1 MLGKYVLPTSIGELM
16 YDIQKSDDTLDVV
29 MESTNNGI
37 KMKPSKV
44 TVTDTI
50 IQLELSIPMMENLKG
65 HMKLTWKEGYYE
77 VDGEL
82 PILGRITGKAVAF
95 TGKTRFEQMLED
107 LPNYRTGKVVERTD
121 EAIAAAVNSLLMQMT
136 LEEKI
141 GQMSQS
147 GGSNTAAIGS
157 AVKTVMTDD
166 ERIMAGYLGSM
177 ILMAPQ
183 EIAFE
188 KQKLAVEKSRLGIP
202 LLFCQDVIHGYQTI
216 FPIPLGW
223 SCSFNPELLETA
235 MRAAAKEA
243 TTQGIKLGFSP
254 MLDIA
259 RDPRWGRVS
268 EGNGEDPYLCS
279 RMCEAHVKGFQGDK
293 LNDDHSLLA
302 CLKHYVGYSAAEGG
316 RDYNTA
322 EITGTSLHNTYL
334 PPFQAGIDAGVAS
347 IMNSFNVMDNIPVVI
362 NKKICRDILRG
373 EMGFEGMLVS
383 DYNALSEAIV
393 HGAAEDGK
401 DASIKGVRASLD
413 MEMASTN
420 YLSYLAEAV
429 REGKVEEELIDE
441 AVRRVLTLKYKSGL
455 MDDPYR
461 YFQPDKNDLLFC
473 DEHLEA
479 SYKLA
484 RESIVLLK
492 NSSILPLTAD
502 KKLALI
508 GPKADSTDLLGPW
521 QFSKYNDKTV
531 TLKQGLEA
539 TGFQVIY
546 EQGCDIDTAIE
557 GGVLRAV
564 EAAKKSDVIVLAL
577 GETMGMSGEAA
588 SRQNIVIP
596 QVQLDLAAELKKLG
610 KPMILVLTNGRPL
623 LLDWFEENADA
634 IVETWFLGSQAGRA
648 IADVLSG
655 SYNPSG
661 KLSISFPRTHGQ
673 IPVYYNHLRTG
684 RPYTEG
690 NPDKFLSKYLDGSNA
705 PLYSFGYGLSYTSF
719 EVKDLALSSSQMKED
734 GEIKVSVTLRNT
746 GAVEGTETL
755 QLYIHD
761 VAAQIARPVKELKG
775 FKKVALAPGV
785 SEEVSFVITRELL
798 SYYNPESE
806 KVVDPGKFEVFVG
819 TSSRDADLLMAEF
832 VLLDK

>member
-1 MLGKYVLPTSIGELM
+1 MLGKYVLSTSIGELM
-16 YDIQKSDDTLDVV
+16 YDINMRADVWDIIV
-29 MESTNNGI
+29 ESVNLGM
-37 KMKPSKV
+37 KMKPLKLV
-44 TVTDTI
+44 VEGTI
-50 IQLELSIPMMENLKG
+50 IQLELSSPMMPDIEST
-65 HMKLTWKEGYYE
+65 MTLTWKDTYYE

-82 PILGRITGKAVAF
+82 PFLGKITGKAHAF
-95 TGKTRFEQMLED
+95 TGKTRFEQMLEE
-107 LPNYRTGKVVERTD
+107 LPKVRTGKVVNRTD
-121 EAIAAAVNSLLMQMT
+121 KEIAAEVDALLAKMT

-147 GGSNTAAIGS
+147 GGSNTTAIGG

-188 KQKLAVEKSRLGIP
+188 KQRLAVEQSRLGIP

-223 SCSFNPELLETA
+223 SCSFNPELLQKA
-235 MRAAAKEA
+235 MQVAAKEA

-268 EGNGEDPYLCS
+268 EGNGEDPHLCS
-279 RMCEAHVKGFQGDK
+279 KMCEAHVRGFQGDD
-293 LNDDHSLLA
+293 LSACDSLLA
-302 CLKHYVGYSAAEGG
+302 CLKHYVGYSAAEAG

-322 EITGTSLHNTYL
+322 EITNTSLHNTYL
-334 PPFQAGIDAGVAS
+334 PPFQAGIDAGAAS
-347 IMNSFNVMDNIPVVI
+347 IMNSFNVMDSIPVVI
-362 NKKICRDILRG
+362 NKQVCRDILRG
-373 EMGFEGMLVS
+373 EMGFKGILIS
-383 DYNALSEAIV
+383 DYNALTEVIV
-393 HGAAEDGK
+393 HGAAEDDK
-401 DASIKGVRASLD
+401 DAAIKGVLASLD

-420 YLSYLAEAV
+420 YIANLAEAI
-429 REGKVEEELIDE
+429 REGQIEEELINE
-441 AVRRVLTLKYKSGL
+441 AARRILTYKYKSGL

-461 YFQPDKNDLLFC
+461 YFQPDKNDILFC
-473 DEHLEA
+473 EEHLEV
-479 SYKLA
+479 SYELA

-492 NSSILPLTAD
+492 NNGILPLTTG

-521 QFSKYNDKTV
+521 QFSRYKDETI

-539 TGFQVIY
+539 AGVQVIY
-546 EQGCDIDTAIE
+546 EPGCNIATAIE
-557 GGVLRAV
+557 GGITRAV
-564 EAAKKSDVIVLAL
+564 AAANESDIIVLAL
-577 GETMGMSGEAA
+577 GETMDMSGEAA

-596 QVQLDLAAELKKLG
+596 QAQLDLAIELKKLG
-610 KPMILVLTNGRPL
+610 KPIILVLTNGRPL

-648 IADVLSG
+648 ITDVLLG

-673 IPVYYNHLRTG
+673 IPVYYNHLKTG
-684 RPYTEG
+684 RPYTQG
-690 NPDKFLSKYLDGSNA
+690 NPDKFLSKYLDGSND

-719 EVKDLALSSSQMKED
+719 EVKDLKLSSDQMKLEE
-734 GEIKVSVTLRNT
+734 EIKVSVNVKNV
-746 GAVEGTETL
+746 GSVEGTETL

-775 FKKVALAPGV
+775 FKKVTLAPEASV
-785 SEEVSFVITRELL
+785 DVSFVITKEEL
-798 SYYNPESE
+798 SYYNQESQ

-819 TSSRDADLLMAEF
+819 TSSKDENLIKTEFTLLT
-832 VLLDK
+832 